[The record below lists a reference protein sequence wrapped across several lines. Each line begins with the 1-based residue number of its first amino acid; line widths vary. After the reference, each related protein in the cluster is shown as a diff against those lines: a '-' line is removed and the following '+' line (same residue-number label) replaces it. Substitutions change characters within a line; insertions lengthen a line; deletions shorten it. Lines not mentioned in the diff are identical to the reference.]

1 MRRGFT
7 LIELLVASLLLGIL
21 VTTLT
26 MLFNSSSIAWR
37 TGTAGVAKLQTVRR
51 ALGETHEIR
60 DEVLPGLGDTSAS
73 ASGAGRTIQYRT
85 VSILSDEGTSV
96 QLRSDTSNRAYKEVV
111 WDDAPNFSV
120 SDAKNGGSKS
130 ISGGQTVGS
139 GLFTVGVRSAGP
151 DGDFGTED
159 DITTWPDEVF

>member
-60 DEVLPGLGDTSAS
+60 DEVLPGLGDTSVS
-73 ASGAGRTIQYRT
+73 PSSSGRTIQYRT
-85 VSILSDEGTSV
+85 VSILNDEGSQVEVKT
-96 QLRSDTSNRAYKEVV
+96 DTGRAYEQIV
-111 WDDAPNFSV
+111 WDKAPNFSIT
-120 SDAKNGGSKS
+120 DAKNGGAKS
-130 ISGGQTVGS
+130 LSGGQMVGS

-151 DGDFGTED
+151 DGDYGSED
-159 DITTWPDEVF
+159 DITTWPDEVY

>member
-60 DEVLPGLGDTSAS
+60 DEVLPGLGDTSDSPSS
-73 ASGAGRTIQYRT
+73 ATRELKWRT
-85 VSILSDEGTSV
+85 VSILSDDGTTV
-96 QLRSDTSNRAYKEVV
+96 KPRSDTNKRAYKEIV
-111 WDDAPNFSV
+111 WDEAPNFSF

-130 ISGGQTVGS
+130 VSGGSMVGS
-139 GLFTVGVRSAGP
+139 GLFTVGVRSLGP
-151 DGDFGTED
+151 DGEEGTED

>member
-21 VTTLT
+21 VVIMT

-37 TGTAGVAKLQTVRR
+37 TGTAGVALLGDMRR
-51 ALGETHEIR
+51 QLGSFHDIR
-60 DEVLPGLGDTSAS
+60 DEVLPGVGSTAKGDARPI
-73 ASGAGRTIQYRT
+73 AYRT
-85 VSILSDEGTSV
+85 VSLWQKNSS
-96 QLRSDTSNRAYKEVV
+96 QLRTDRAYEQITF
-111 WDDAPNFSV
+111 ARGLSA
-120 SDAKNGGSKS
+120 SDFQGTGNLGQLKTLES
-130 ISGGQTVGS
+130 GQTAGS

-151 DGDFGTED
+151 DGEFGTDD

>member
-21 VTTLT
+21 VTVLT

-37 TGTAGVAKLQTVRR
+37 TGTAGVAKLQTVRS
-51 ALGETHEIR
+51 ALGVTHEIR
-60 DEVLPGLGDTSAS
+60 DEVLPGLGDTSVS
-73 ASGAGRTIQYRT
+73 SSGDSRSIQYRT
-85 VSILSDEGTSV
+85 VSILSDEDDEV
-96 QLRSDTSNRAYKEVV
+96 KLRTDTSNRAYKEIQ
-111 WDDAPNFSV
+111 WDKAPQFSI
-120 SDAKNGGSKS
+120 SDAKKGGEKAL
-130 ISGGQTVGS
+130 SGGQTVGS

-151 DGDFGTED
+151 DGDFGTAD